1 MPGDPATVWGC
12 LAPGPRPPQHP
23 PPCRAMWLPSR
34 LAPELP
40 AAPRI
45 SPGKRGRGAPHGA
58 ARGSL
63 AACPHPSGPQRA
75 HREREERGH
84 RGGLP
89 WSELPRGRQTW
100 GRAVPVA
107 ELGSCASFPKAR
119 LAFIKGGGGAAAGPG
134 PSPELAGQLEADRK
148 VERKHRPRGAAHTV
162 RANLLSEG
170 LLCLAP
176 EESGWRIPGARGS
189 GRRLARTC

>member
-1 MPGDPATVWGC
+1 MPGDPATMSGC

-45 SPGKRGRGAPHGA
+45 SPGKTGRGAPHGA

-89 WSELPRGRQTW
+89 WSEQPRGRQTMGQ
-100 GRAVPVA
+100 GR
-107 ELGSCASFPKAR
+107 SCRRAGQLCKLSQGPPGVY
-119 LAFIKGGGGAAAGPG
+119 KGGRGSSRGPWALPGTGGAAG
-134 PSPELAGQLEADRK
+134 SQQ
-148 VERKHRPRGAAHTV
+148 
-162 RANLLSEG
+162 
-170 LLCLAP
+170 
-176 EESGWRIPGARGS
+176 ESGAKTQTQ
-189 GRRLARTC
+189 GRRAHITVQPAL